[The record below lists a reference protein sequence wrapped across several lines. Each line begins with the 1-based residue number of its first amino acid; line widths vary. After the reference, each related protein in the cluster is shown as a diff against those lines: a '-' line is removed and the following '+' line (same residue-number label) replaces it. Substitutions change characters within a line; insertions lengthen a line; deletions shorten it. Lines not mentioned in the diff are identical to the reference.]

1 MSSSPGAWGLEVWD
15 VAFLWVEVLGLW
27 VLGRV
32 SGRPS
37 GLPACKGGG
46 SMRG

>member
-1 MSSSPGAWGLEVWD
+1 MRRDRASGLEVWD
-15 VAFLWVEVLGLW
+15 LALLWVEVLGLW
-27 VLGRV
+27 VPGRV

-37 GLPACKGGG
+37 GLPACKGVG